1 MNIGIDMMGGDFA
14 PLEAVLG
21 IKQLRDEGQGMSE
34 GGRVT
39 SDKRQG
45 TRDEGEGT
53 RDEGEGTSDKGQ
65 GTSGD
70 GELVLTLFG
79 DENQLNPLLDEHG
92 IARDGIKI
100 VHTTQ
105 VIDMHEHP
113 TKAMKEKPD
122 SSIAV
127 GFGYL
132 AKGLTDAFI
141 SAGNTGAMMV
151 GSLFSI
157 RAIDGILRPT
167 IGAYMPRE
175 NGKLGWLLD
184 AGINADC
191 KPENLVQF
199 AMLGSIFAEQVLNIP
214 NPRVGLINI
223 GEEEGKGNI
232 LAQGAYPLLKSMET
246 INFIGNIEGRDV
258 FLDNADVMVCE
269 GFTGNVI
276 LKLAESIH
284 GLIQRRNIEDEFFNM
299 FEFEQYG
306 GVPVLG
312 VNKPVIIGHGISH
325 AKAFKNMIGIAQKMI
340 EKDVIR
346 LIKEKL

>member
-1 MNIGIDMMGGDFA
+1 MNIGLDMMGGDFA
-14 PLEAVLG
+14 PLEAVKG
-21 IKQLRDEGQGMSE
+21 INLLREANP
-34 GGRVT
+34 
-39 SDKRQG
+39 G
-45 TRDEGEGT
+45 TADA
-53 RDEGEGTSDKGQ
+53 Q
-65 GTSGD
+65 PN
-70 GELVLTLFG
+70 LTLFG
-79 DENQLNPLLDEHG
+79 DEAQIAALLVEQGVDMN
-92 IARDGIKI
+92 GIKI

-105 VIDMHEHP
+105 IIDMHEHP
-113 TKAMKEKPD
+113 TKAFREKQD

-157 RAIDGILRPT
+157 KAIEGIQRPT

-175 NGKLGWLLD
+175 NGQLGWLLD
-184 AGINADC
+184 VGINSDC

-199 AMLGSIFAEQVLNIP
+199 ALLGSIFAEQVLNIP
-214 NPRVGLINI
+214 NPKVGLINI
-223 GEEEGKGNI
+223 GEEEGKGNL
-232 LAQGAYPLLKSMET
+232 LAQAAYPLLKEAEG
-246 INFIGNIEGRDV
+246 INFIGNIEGRDI
-258 FLDNADVMVCE
+258 FLDKSDVMICD
-269 GFTGNVI
+269 GFTGNII

-284 GLIQRRNIEDEFFNM
+284 GLTQRRNVKDEFFDM

-325 AKAFKNMIGIAQKMI
+325 AKAFKNMISIAQKMI
-340 EKDVIR
+340 EKDVIGM
-346 LIKEKL
+346 IKARV